1 MKIVIPVSKADASQL
16 DLLVQVLLLQG
27 PLTGHDLLL
36 VPTPSVD
43 SEARQA
49 AEKLK
54 CICASIQVATTEFEF
69 PGGWPQAPN
78 NHWHWTATYLERT
91 GNRQAWLW
99 LEIDCVPMV
108 ANWATLLEKAYMA
121 GGKPFFGCVKPLLFT
136 NKQTT
141 EPYTKAGEDMLMG
154 VAIYPPGIPRDTHIQ
169 PLFNNMGRRGVAAP
183 REPFDVYLR
192 WVFKHRGV
200 ASTNLIVD
208 RWRTCNYRL
217 VNDQI
222 LCDPVAGEA
231 LAKGGV
237 VPGDTILLHG
247 VKDGSLQR
255 LLLTKG
261 KAVAPAPV
269 VSVPIAKL
277 NPSFSKEREATVTFD
292 TFPAADTLEAQV
304 LDFITESKVRV
315 KEVVEQFKLP
325 GVPEAVRII
334 IPLGYSVAAGGW
346 VVKKE

>member
-54 CICASIQVATTEFEF
+54 CICASIQVATTDVEF

-78 NHWHWTATYLERT
+78 NHWHWTASYLERT

-99 LEIDCVPMV
+99 LEIDAVPMV
-108 ANWATLLEKAYMA
+108 PSWATLLEKAYVA

-217 VNDQI
+217 ANGQI
-222 LCDPVAGEA
+222 VCEPVAGEA

-237 VPGDTILLHG
+237 VPEDTILLHG

-255 LLLTKG
+255 LLLDKS
-261 KAVAPAPV
+261 KAMAPAPV
-269 VSVPIAKL
+269 VSVPAV
-277 NPSFSKEREATVTFD
+277 AA
-292 TFPAADTLEAQV
+292 PAADTLEAQV
-304 LDFITESKVRV
+304 LAFITESKVRV

-346 VVKKE
+346 VVKKEVTL

>member
-78 NHWHWTATYLERT
+78 NHWHWAATYLERT

-108 ANWATLLEKAYMA
+108 ANWATLLEKAYVA

-154 VAIYPPGIPRDTHIQ
+154 VAIYPHGIPRDTHIQ

-200 ASTNLIVD
+200 ASTTLIVD

-237 VPGDTILLHG
+237 VPKDTILLHG

-255 LLLTKG
+255 LLLNKG
-261 KAVAPAPV
+261 KEVAPAPV
-269 VSVPIAKL
+269 VSVP
-277 NPSFSKEREATVTFD
+277 EVTAPPAPPVAPVVQAAPAA
-292 TFPAADTLEAQV
+292 PAADTLEAQV
-304 LDFITESKVRV
+304 LAFITESKVRV
-315 KEVVEQFKLP
+315 KDVVEHFKLP

-334 IPLGYSVAAGGW
+334 IPLGYSVASYGW